1 MLKTVTATEAVWKFS
16 EILNSVNYR
25 GDRYEIIRGGKPVAS
40 ICPVEKHNKECV
52 LADLRE
58 LQKKLPR
65 LGDEAEKFEM
75 DLKGIARRQPV
86 MPETNRLG
94 LIIDTG
100 VLISI
105 ERNSLNIEKLIE
117 GRETLKR

>member
-1 MLKTVTATEAVWKFS
+1 MEKTVTATEAVRKFS

-25 GDRYEIIRGGKPVAS
+25 GNRYEILRGGKPVAS

-65 LGDEAEKFEM
+65 LGDEAEKFET
-75 DLKGIARRQPV
+75 DLKDIVKHQPV
-86 MPETNRLG
+86 ILETNRW
-94 LIIDTG
+94 
-100 VLISI
+100 
-105 ERNSLNIEKLIE
+105 E
-117 GRETLKR
+117 